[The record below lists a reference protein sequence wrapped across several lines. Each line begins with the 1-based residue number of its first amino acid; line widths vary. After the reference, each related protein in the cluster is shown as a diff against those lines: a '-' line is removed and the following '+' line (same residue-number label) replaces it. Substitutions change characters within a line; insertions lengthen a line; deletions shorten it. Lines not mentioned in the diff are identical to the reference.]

1 MCGISGIYDKNNN
14 DNNITHIVSILKKL
28 QHRGKDSCG
37 ISYKDKDN
45 VETIKNKGTVKR
57 VFGSGIIKD
66 NINMCIG
73 HVRYTTS
80 SGNDGESKEI
90 QPLNNDNI
98 SLVHNGNIPSVTGH
112 DTTYIF
118 NILSNS
124 KDIEK
129 SLIKINENISA
140 SYCFIIM
147 HNENMYVMKDRYGI
161 RPLSYGYKDDKI
173 IVCSETIGLEGCTN
187 ITEVKGGELL
197 KINKDGI
204 KQIYQNNNYVDGIC
218 LFELIY
224 FMNPHSIYND
234 ILIKDYRRKLGE
246 TLADKNNLIL
256 DEDFIVIGIPNSGI
270 EAAKA
275 YSEKLNIRYSQ
286 SITKND
292 KNNEGRSFI
301 LKTNEERNKVCK
313 KFVYNTSEIKNKK
326 IIIVDDTIVRGNVM
340 KNIIKNVKEIGVKE
354 VHVRIPAPPV
364 VDICQLG
371 IAINSKEE
379 LIMNNRNVE
388 EVSEILNIESLQYLD
403 LKELTFFPSEGYS
416 ECFGG
421 GIKEEIINRKN

>member
-14 DNNITHIVSILKKL
+14 DNNITEIVTVLKTL

-37 ISYKDKDN
+37 ISYIDKDN
-45 VETIKNKGTVKR
+45 VVTIKNKGTVKR

-80 SGNDGESKEI
+80 SGNGGESNEI
-90 QPLNNDNI
+90 QPLNNDI
-98 SLVHNGNIPSVTGH
+98 LTLVHNGNIPIVSGH
-112 DTTYIF
+112 DTTHIF
-118 NILSNS
+118 NLLSKS
-124 KDIEK
+124 DDIEK
-129 SLIKINENISA
+129 SLIEINENIPA
-140 SYCFIIM
+140 SYCFIIV
-147 HNENMYVMKDRYGI
+147 NKGNMYVMKDRYGI
-161 RPLSYGYKDDKI
+161 RPLSYGFKDSKI
-173 IVCSETIGLEGCTN
+173 IVSSETVGLEGCIN
-187 ITEVKGGELL
+187 IKEVKSGELL
-197 KINKDGI
+197 KINDNGI
-204 KQIYQNNNYVDGIC
+204 KQIYQNSKSVDGIC

-224 FMNPHSIYND
+224 FMNPYSIYND
-234 ILIKDYRRKLGE
+234 ILIKEYRRKLGE
-246 TLADKNNLIL
+246 KLADKNKLIL
-256 DEDFIVIGIPNSGI
+256 DEDYIVIGIPNSGI

-286 SITKND
+286 SITKKD
-292 KNNEGRSFI
+292 ENNEGRSFI
-301 LKTNEERNKVCK
+301 LKTNEERNKMCK
-313 KFVYNTSEIKNKK
+313 KFIYNTSEMKDKK

-371 IAINSKEE
+371 IAISSKEE
-379 LIMNNRNVE
+379 LIMNNQTVE
-388 EVSEILNIESLQYLD
+388 EVSEILNIDTLEYLD
-403 LKELTFFPSEGYS
+403 LKELTFFPSDGYS

-421 GIKEEIINRKN
+421 GIKEEIINHKI

>member
-1 MCGISGIYDKNNN
+1 MCGISGIYDKNKN
-14 DNNITHIVSILKKL
+14 DNNITEMVKILKKL

-37 ISYKDKDN
+37 ISYIDKDN
-45 VETIKNKGTVKR
+45 VETIKNKGTVKKI
-57 VFGSGIIKD
+57 FGSGIIKD

-80 SGNDGESKEI
+80 SGNNGESNEI

-98 SLVHNGNIPSVTGH
+98 SLVHNGNIPIVSGH

-118 NILSNS
+118 NLLSKS
-124 KDIEK
+124 DDIEK
-129 SLIKINENISA
+129 SLIEINEKIPA
-140 SYCFIIM
+140 SYCFIIV
-147 HNENMYVMKDRYGI
+147 NKGNMYVMKDRYGI
-161 RPLSYGYKDDKI
+161 RPLSYGFKDSKI
-173 IVCSETIGLEGCTN
+173 IVSSETVGLEGCIN
-187 ITEVKGGELL
+187 ITEVKSGELL
-197 KINKDGI
+197 KINDNGI
-204 KQIYQNNNYVDGIC
+204 KQIYQNSKYVDGIC

-224 FMNPHSIYND
+224 FMNPYSIYND
-234 ILIKDYRRKLGE
+234 MLIKEYRRKLGE
-246 TLADKNNLIL
+246 KLADKNKLIL
-256 DEDFIVIGIPNSGI
+256 DEDYIVIGIPNSGI

-286 SITKND
+286 SITKKD
-292 KNNEGRSFI
+292 ENNEGRSFI
-301 LKTNEERNKVCK
+301 LKTNEERNKMCK
-313 KFVYNTSEIKNKK
+313 KFIYNTSEMKDKK

-371 IAINSKEE
+371 IAISSKEE
-379 LIMNNRNVE
+379 LVMNNRSVK
-388 EVSEILNIESLQYLD
+388 EVSEILNVNTLEYLD
-403 LKELTFFPSEGYS
+403 LKELTFFPSEAYS

-421 GIKEEIINRKN
+421 GIKEEIIKSII